1 MQQLLNAAIRGIL
14 PDKVRVA
21 ISQWC
26 FFFNAICTKVID
38 PKHLDE
44 LENEASIIICQLEMY
59 FPPAFFDLMIHLVV
73 HLVREIRLCRP
84 VYLRWMYSD
93 ERYMKV
99 LKSYT
104 NNQYRPEASIVERY
118 IAEEAIEFC
127 SVYIKNASPHGLH
140 YIMNTALG
148 CEEHP
153 GCVRVAGHGV
163 TISSYFEQHSSASN
177 SSTPTITPDQLGE
190 IIGNLKQEWR
200 KKVEDENKKTMDIM
214 KKELVA
220 IKTELSQ
227 IQM

>member
-1 MQQLLNAAIRGIL
+1 
-14 PDKVRVA
+14 
-21 ISQWC
+21 
-26 FFFNAICTKVID
+26 
-38 PKHLDE
+38 
-44 LENEASIIICQLEMY
+44 MY
-59 FPPAFFDLMIHLVV
+59 LV
-73 HLVREIRLCRP
+73 EQYI
-84 VYLRWMYSD
+84 
-93 ERYMKV
+93 KV
-99 LKSYT
+99 LKGYT
-104 NNQYRPEASIVERY
+104 KNQYRPEASIVERY
-118 IAEEAIEFC
+118 TAEEAIEFC

-177 SSTPTITPDQLGE
+177 SSTPTITPDQLVE